1 MPFLLFLSCSKEG
14 LSDQLLFEKAKYEYN
29 ESLFDTSIITLNRLI
44 MEYPSSKYSPESMY
58 LLHKIYLNEFEEYD
72 LSIIFLNDIIDKFP
86 KHDLSKKALFT
97 KGYIYSNH
105 LSSYSDA
112 FLAYNKFIS
121 LYPNDE
127 LVPSAEYEIDGLKEF
142 ILDVEKILNKK

>member
-1 MPFLLFLSCSKEG
+1 MPFLFFLSCSKEG
-14 LSDQLLFEKAKYEYN
+14 LSDQVLFEKAKNEYN
-29 ESLFDTSIITLNRLI
+29 KSLFDTSIITLNRLI
-44 MEYPSSKYSPESMY
+44 MEYPSSKYCPESMY

-86 KHDLSKKALFT
+86 KHDLAKKALFT

-112 FLAYNKFIS
+112 FLAYNEFIS

>member
-1 MPFLLFLSCSKEG
+1 MVFFLFFSCTKEG
-14 LSDQLLFEKAKYEYN
+14 LSDQFLFEKAKNEYN
-29 ESLFDTSIITLNRLI
+29 ESFFDLSIITLNKLI
-44 MEYPSSKYSPESMY
+44 KEYPTSKYSPESLY
-58 LLHKIYLNEFEEYD
+58 LLHKIYLNEFEEYN
-72 LSIIFLNDIIDKFP
+72 LSIDFLNDIIDKFP
-86 KHDLSKKALFT
+86 KHDLAKKSLFT

-112 FLAYNKFIS
+112 FIAYTEFIS